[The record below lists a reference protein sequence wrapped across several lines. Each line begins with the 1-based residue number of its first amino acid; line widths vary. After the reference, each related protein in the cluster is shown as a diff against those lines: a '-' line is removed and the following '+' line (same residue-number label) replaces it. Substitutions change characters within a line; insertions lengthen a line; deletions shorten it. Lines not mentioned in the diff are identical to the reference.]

1 MTRGATP
8 QTAWTHAQGVQV
20 FKTSRW
26 ARFASVGMI
35 GFAVQLTLVHLLTS
49 VVGLDYRV
57 AIVFAVEAAILHNF
71 VWHERWTWRD
81 RIMGSSRQAAY
92 ARFVKFNTASGLISI
107 VGNVFFT
114 AVFVELA
121 GAPVLA
127 ANVAAI
133 ACLTILNFFA
143 ADRLAFAPA
152 TRGRARPIVAFALA
166 VLGTAFGG
174 RAQAA
179 ELKPETVKAW
189 EQYVRGVEARIRQ
202 DVAGTGPFLSV
213 DVASPSSSRHLR
225 STLRRGDIILENVGD
240 GTIDIGD
247 GTISHW
253 RGYLF
258 VPGVSVEDLLDGAAL
273 RGAAVKHRQEDVLE
287 SRVLSREG
295 DSLRLFLKVRRTAI
309 VTAAYNTEHSVSY
322 TRLSTTRALSRS
334 ISTRIAELQDVG
346 TSYEREKPVGH
357 DRGFMWRLH
366 SYWRYEAVEGGVI
379 VQLDSVTLSR
389 DIPWAIRVMAAPII
403 DRIARESMNRTLDAV
418 RARYIGPRS
427 TVSGPR
433 STAHGG
439 SVAGL

>member
-1 MTRGATP
+1 MR
-8 QTAWTHAQGVQV
+8 
-20 FKTSRW
+20 RW
-26 ARFASVGMI
+26 ARFASVGVI
-35 GFAVQLTLVHLLTS
+35 GFAVQLTLVHLLTA
-49 VVGLDYRV
+49 VVGLDYLV
-57 AIVFAVEAAILHNF
+57 AIVFAVEAAVLHNF

-81 RIMGSSRQAAY
+81 RVMGSSREAAY
-92 ARFVKFNTASGLISI
+92 ARLVKFNAASGLISI

-133 ACLTILNFFA
+133 VCLTMLNFLA

-152 TRGRARPIVAFALA
+152 ARHRTRRIVAFLFA
-166 VLGTAFGG
+166 VFGAAFGSQ
-174 RAQAA
+174 AQAA

-189 EQYVRGVEARIRQ
+189 EQY
-202 DVAGTGPFLSV
+202 GPFLSV
-213 DVASPSSSRHLR
+213 DLATAAQTRHLR
-225 STLRRGDIILENVGD
+225 STVRGGDIVLENVGD
-240 GTIDIGD
+240 GTVDIGG

-258 VPGVSVEDLLDGAAL
+258 VPGVSLEDVLDGAAV

-322 TRLSTTRALSRS
+322 TRLSPTRAISRS

-346 TSYEREKPVGH
+346 TSHERERPVGQ

-366 SYWRYEAVEGGVI
+366 SYWRYEAVKGGVI

-389 DIPWAIRVMAAPII
+389 DIPWAIRIMAAPII
-403 DRIARESMNRTLDAV
+403 DRIARESMNRTLAAV
-418 RARYIGPRS
+418 RTRYVTRGQPVARS
-427 TVSGPR
+427 Q
-433 STAHGG
+433 
-439 SVAGL
+439 

>member
-1 MTRGATP
+1 MR
-8 QTAWTHAQGVQV
+8 
-20 FKTSRW
+20 RW
-26 ARFASVGMI
+26 ARFASVGVI
-35 GFAVQLTLVHLLTS
+35 GLAVQVTLVHLLTS
-49 VVGLDYRV
+49 VAGLHYVV

-81 RIMGSSRQAAY
+81 RVTSSSREAAY
-92 ARFVKFNTASGLISI
+92 ARLVKFNTASGLISI

-121 GAPVLA
+121 DAPVLA

-133 ACLTILNFFA
+133 VCLTMLNFLA

-152 TRGRARPIVAFALA
+152 TRRQARRVVAFVFA
-166 VLGTAFGG
+166 VFGAAFGG
-174 RAQAA
+174 QAQAA

-189 EQYVRGVEARIRQ
+189 EQYVKDVEARIRQ
-202 DVAGTGPFLSV
+202 EVDRTGPFLSV
-213 DVASPSSSRHLR
+213 DHAMAAQTRHLR
-225 STLRRGDIILENVGD
+225 STVRRGDIVLENVGD
-240 GTIDIGD
+240 GTVDIGG

-258 VPGVSVEDLLDGAAL
+258 VPGVSLEDVLDGAAV
-273 RGAAVKHRQEDVLE
+273 RGAGVKHRQEDVLE

-322 TRLSTTRALSRS
+322 TRLSPTRAISRS

-346 TSYEREKPVGH
+346 TPHERERPVGQ

-366 SYWRYEAVEGGVI
+366 SYWRYEAVNGGVI

-403 DRIARESMNRTLDAV
+403 DRIARESMNRTLAAV
-418 RARYIGPRS
+418 RATYIGRRS
-427 TVSGPR
+427 P
-433 STAHGG
+433 
-439 SVAGL
+439 VASIQ